1 MPDIQQLLADL
12 GILVAAFALAFPIA
26 LDRERAERPA
36 GLRTFP
42 IVAVACCAYVLIAQR
57 AFPDSPDA
65 QARVM
70 GGIMTGMGFIGGG
83 AILKDSGTGV
93 VRGVTT
99 AASLWN
105 VGAIGVAVAYYRFEL
120 AIVLAAINFAILRWL
135 KPAVERTED
144 ASSPSSD

>member
-1 MPDIQQLLADL
+1 MPDLQQLLTDL
-12 GILVAAFALAFPIA
+12 AILVAAFVLAFPIA

-42 IVAVACCAYVLIAQR
+42 IVALACCAYVLIAQR

-83 AILKDSGTGV
+83 AILKDSRAGV

-120 AIVLAAINFAILRWL
+120 AIVLSAINFAILRWL

-144 ASSPSSD
+144 ASARSSD